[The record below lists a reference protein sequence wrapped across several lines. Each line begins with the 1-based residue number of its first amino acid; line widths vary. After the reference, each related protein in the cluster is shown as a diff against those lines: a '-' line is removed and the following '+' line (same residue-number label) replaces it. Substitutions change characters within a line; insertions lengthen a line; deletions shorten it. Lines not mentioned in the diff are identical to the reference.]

1 MQTNEQSV
9 EEIVYQYGINPEY
22 VEQHAGVW
30 RVATN
35 KGAFALKKIKKEQA
49 YPLFRN
55 IHSLFQRGIK
65 TVVPIYQTRQ
75 GYYFIESYSDAY
87 YLMPW
92 IEDNEE
98 RELDFKDSLMFKE
111 LAKLHSMT
119 VQEKE
124 YPEEEITA
132 FYNRISEE
140 WTKEQ
145 EDLEK
150 FVDVCEKR
158 LYMSPFELQVCTYAH
173 EISLAQK
180 FSLQKLENWQEAVKE
195 TKKHRVAMTHGR
207 VSFHHFVKDTEGRGY
222 FISWERA
229 KQAAPAND
237 IISFY
242 QRYLRTYP
250 LFCDDCIDWFYE
262 YQKGFSLQEYEKDLT
277 LSYLSHPAS
286 FMQAVEQFQQ
296 PPNPNQRRAISERE
310 LVKKI
315 QGSYWQAKNIEYVAG
330 RINQIEEQNKN
341 KEAQTS

>member
-1 MQTNEQSV
+1 MQTNV
-9 EEIVYQYGINPEY
+9 HGIEELIYQYGMIPEFI
-22 VEQHAGVW
+22 EQHGGVW
-30 RVATN
+30 RVATKN
-35 KGAFALKKIKKEQA
+35 GAFALKKIKKESA

-75 GYYFIESYSDAY
+75 GYYFIESMNDAY

-92 IEDNEE
+92 IEDEEE
-98 RELDFKDSLMFKE
+98 REVDYKDSLMFKE

-119 VQEKE
+119 VSEKE
-124 YPEEEITA
+124 YPEEEITNY
-132 FYNRISEE
+132 YNNLSRN
-140 WTKEQ
+140 WTKEEQ
-145 EDLEK
+145 ELER
-150 FVDVCEKR
+150 FVDSCEKK

-180 FSLQKLENWQEAVKE
+180 FSQKKLEDWQEAVKE

-207 VSFHHFVKDTEGRGY
+207 ISFHHFVKDTDGRGY

-242 QRYLRTYP
+242 QRYLKTYP
-250 LFCDDCIDWFYE
+250 IFCDDCIDWFYD
-262 YQKGFSLQEYEKDLT
+262 YQKGFSLQDYEKDLT

-286 FMQAVEQFQQ
+286 FMQAVNQYQQ
-296 PPNPNQRRAISERE
+296 PKNMRGRFHSERE

-315 QGSYWQAKNIEYVAG
+315 QDGYWMAKNIEYVAG
-330 RINQIEEQNKN
+330 RIHQIEEQKKN
-341 KEAQTS
+341 KETQTS